1 MRKVMSDPRVLA
13 ERFNRQIRDIVLMLR
28 RASAGQPITTQQMFV
43 MGSLEGGSRRMSDLA
58 AEHGVRLPTMTRQIG
73 RLARDGLVTRGRD
86 AEDARVVTAELTPI
100 GRQRLLHGREQR
112 IEFLAGRMALLDDA
126 ERASIEAAMPA
137 LEKLFGGS

>member
-1 MRKVMSDPRVLA
+1 MSDPRVLA

-28 RASAGQPITTQQMFV
+28 RASATQSITTQQMFV

-86 AEDARVVTAELTPI
+86 TEDARVVTAELTSV
-100 GRQRLLHGREQR
+100 GRERLLRGREQR
-112 IEFLAGRMALLDDA
+112 ISFLAGRMAMLDDA
-126 ERASIEAAMPA
+126 ERASIEAALPA
-137 LEKLFGGS
+137 LEKLFAGL